1 MSTEMVQPEPGG
13 RANDGKGFHIHA
25 LWGPHPAKRDTTKA
39 GEGKKGLSRRHH
51 KALAYWTDNTVG
63 NAVFAV
69 IPHHLLHL
77 TLPDSL
83 HLGCCATFAVA

>member
-51 KALAYWTDNTVG
+51 KALAHWLYHFMG
-63 NAVFAV
+63 HV
-69 IPHHLLHL
+69 IFTLIPPHLLSIGAERGRL
-77 TLPDSL
+77 KE
-83 HLGCCATFAVA
+83 